1 MDLLL
6 STCIESRSWTR
17 VALETTNF
25 ILITAWLLKLYDWL
39 LYDAAFWFCSLQNAD
54 RRVIKS
60 GKQDGDKFNPG
71 ERKHFLS
78 IERET
83 IILHREHLRD
93 AANFRFNI
101 NYEKK
106 RNLSII
112 LNISVQ
118 NLSPPELK
126 CNWHRKKLFLS
137 RHEHHQTQK
146 QRVSRPDELMG
157 TVINNFDVI
166 IVWKSVF
173 SLFVSRNAP
182 IRTSFNHAECWSRP
196 LRR

>member
-1 MDLLL
+1 M
-6 STCIESRSWTR
+6 
-17 VALETTNF
+17 ETTHFN
-25 ILITAWLLKLYDWL
+25 LITAWLLKLYDWL
-39 LYDAAFWFCSLQNAD
+39 LYDAAFRFRLLQNAD
-54 RRVIKS
+54 RRVIKC
-60 GKQDGDKFNPG
+60 GKRDGDKFNPG
-71 ERKHFLS
+71 EHFLS
-78 IERET
+78 IDDRET
-83 IILHREHLRD
+83 IILHREHLRE

-106 RNLSII
+106 AKFIII
-112 LNISVQ
+112 LNISEQ
-118 NLSPPELK
+118 HRGPPELK

-146 QRVSRPDELMG
+146 QRVSRLDELMW